1 MKKRFRTRN
10 NKKYLKYIIILTI
23 IIASSY
29 KTYYYYY
36 NKYIASLDNKEIITY
51 IINNT
56 KNNKF
61 KGTLLEKYLN
71 PQNIIKNNLKIKN
84 NQSITVENQI
94 AKSPLIYIYSTHET
108 ESYQDKYLEIY
119 NIKPTV
125 KTMSLILQ
133 DYLNELNIKTIVE
146 NKSISGILKENNWAY
161 KKSYQA
167 SRIAISETIINNPS
181 LKMIIDLHRDSSSLE
196 KTLLEYN
203 NKKYARI
210 LFVVGEDHSNYQEN
224 LALSENLK
232 NILEEK
238 IPNITRG
245 ITIKGGDGV
254 NGIYNQDLSNKSI
267 LIELGGQYN
276 EIEELNNTLE
286 ILSKSIQTYIEGEN
300 EKLN

>member
-1 MKKRFRTRN
+1 
-10 NKKYLKYIIILTI
+10 
-23 IIASSY
+23 
-29 KTYYYYY
+29 
-36 NKYIASLDNKEIITY
+36 
-51 IINNT
+51 
-56 KNNKF
+56 
-61 KGTLLEKYLN
+61 
-71 PQNIIKNNLKIKN
+71 
-84 NQSITVENQI
+84 
-94 AKSPLIYIYSTHET
+94 
-108 ESYQDKYLEIY
+108 
-119 NIKPTV
+119 
-125 KTMSLILQ
+125 MSLIVQ

>member
-84 NQSITVENQI
+84 DQSITVENQI

-300 EKLN
+300 EKLS

>member
-1 MKKRFRTRN
+1 MKKRFRSRN

-23 IIASSY
+23 IITSSY

-36 NKYIASLDNKEIITY
+36 NKYIASLNNKEIITY

-286 ILSKSIQTYIEGEN
+286 ILSKVILKYKEEY
-300 EKLN
+300 L